1 MGRKEKTIFI
11 TLIANVILIILR
23 FSLAKISGS
32 IGLEANAWHSFT
44 DVFVTSVVF
53 AGLMAARHGSKK
65 LQLASK
71 KLEHIL
77 AIFVSVFIFI
87 MGIEILSDALNGEQT
102 ELNYVP
108 FVTAAAFVGVAI
120 NYFMARYKIYVG
132 EQTGSSSLIAD
143 GYHSKMDMYCSIAVL
158 VGIVGSLFGMP
169 DLDKISAVVAM
180 VLLMISG
187 YGIFTENLF
196 LLRHPEQKH
205 DVDGHMGH
213 GHGHGFHGNKKMIAG
228 IAGVLAA
235 AYMLSGIYL
244 VGLDET
250 AVVRRFGAV
259 TKEKVTPGIHYRL
272 PAPFEQVSIV
282 KSDNVQKVEIGTQ
295 ELLTGDTNLVNVNLM
310 VNYRIEDTSDYV
322 LNVADAE
329 LLIQSGATTSIRKIV
344 GKSTIDYVLTEG
356 KTDIEKN
363 VQELLTTVMEK
374 NGTGV
379 EIVKVQLVQA
389 DPPESV
395 MASFQD
401 LATARQDKS
410 IYINDALAYKN
421 AIIPQANAEAYK
433 LVAEAESYKTEKI
446 STAEGDA
453 ALFTARQ
460 QEYAK
465 SKGVTEFRLYMEAM
479 DKVLPNV
486 QKVLLGAGVN
496 VDNAELWIANQ
507 EKASSSEDST
517 QESGQ

>member
-11 TLIANVILIILR
+11 TLIANIILIVLR
-23 FSLAKISGS
+23 FFLAKISGS

-53 AGLMAARHGSKK
+53 AGLMAARHGTEK
-65 LQLASK
+65 LRLASK
-71 KLEHIL
+71 KLEHLL

-87 MGIEILSDALNGEQT
+87 MGIEILSDALSGEQT
-102 ELNYVP
+102 ELKYVP
-108 FVTAAAFVGVAI
+108 FVAAAAFVGVAI

-187 YGIFTENLF
+187 YEIFTSNLSM
-196 LLRHPEQKH
+196 LLHPEMEQRT
-205 DVDGHMGH
+205 DVHMGH
-213 GHGHGFHGNKKMIAG
+213 VHGFHGNKKMIAG
-228 IAGVLAA
+228 IAGVLTA
-235 AYMLSGIYL
+235 AYLLSGIYF

-250 AVVRRFGAV
+250 GVVRRFGAV
-259 TKEKVTPGIHYRL
+259 VNEKVTPGIHYRL
-272 PAPFEQVSIV
+272 PAPFEEVSII
-282 KSDNVQKVEIGTQ
+282 KSDNVQKIEVGVQ
-295 ELLTGDTNLVNVNLM
+295 ELLTGDTNLVNVNLV
-310 VNYRIEDTSDYV
+310 VNYRINDTSDYV
-322 LNVADAE
+322 LNVSDAE

-344 GKSTIDYVLTEG
+344 GKSTIDYILTEG
-356 KTDIEKN
+356 KKDIEKSAKG
-363 VQELLTTVMEK
+363 LLEAVMEK
-374 NGTGV
+374 NGTGI
-379 EIVKVQLVQA
+379 EIVNVQLVQA

-421 AIIPQANAEAYK
+421 TIIPQANADAYK
-433 LVAEAESYKTEKI
+433 LVADAESYKQNKI

-453 ALFTARQ
+453 SLFTARQ

-465 SKGVTEFRLYMEAM
+465 SKGVTEFRMYMEAM

-486 QKVLLGAGVN
+486 QKVLLGVGVN

-507 EKASSSEDST
+507 KNAST
-517 QESGQ
+517 QSEE